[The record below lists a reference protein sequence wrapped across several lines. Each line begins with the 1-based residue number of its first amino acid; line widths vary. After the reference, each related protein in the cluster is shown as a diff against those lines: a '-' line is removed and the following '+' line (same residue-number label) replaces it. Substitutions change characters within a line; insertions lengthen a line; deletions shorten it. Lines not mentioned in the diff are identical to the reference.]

1 MLGNIKHTICI
12 QRIDR
17 PVGCMRIKKQQLEL
31 DRDQR
36 SGSKLG
42 VEYIK
47 AMCCHLA
54 YLTYMRSKSCEKPG

>member
-1 MLGNIKHTICI
+1 
-12 QRIDR
+12 
-17 PVGCMRIKKQQLEL
+17 MRIKKQQLEL

-54 YLTYMRSKSCEKPG
+54 YLTYT